1 MKKLFLL
8 TLLMSLVIVGIYAD
22 TYVTA
27 NDGTKYTLEKLSAI
41 EGSGVTRQDKVYTMT
56 ESVTVSE
63 KDTFCIESGVTL
75 KMASGVQL
83 RIEGTADFEAAERV
97 LITRNAEDDTPKG
110 IYMCTDLQVTKFKN
124 IDFEYAGLRNFGAY
138 GLDIDNCTFRYNN
151 GKQSSAGAL
160 AVGSDGACF
169 NITNCTFEYNTVPGI
184 GGGANFTNGVV
195 IDNCKFIDNNTKN
208 ANKPQLNLTVG
219 GNNDIVVSNCTFTGA
234 QRTKVGAI
242 AVSNMMGLSGT
253 NKTTIE
259 NNDIRGHRYGITT
272 LGAQTVTIKN
282 NTIVDN
288 QYETNAVNGGSGIS
302 IYDSNGLQT
311 VTITG
316 NYIEKNLWGI
326 TIIGGKSINIGKT
339 EDPNADD
346 YNPGKNVFKDNGNN
360 GVLYDLYNNS
370 ANTVYAQGNHWNVD
384 EQTAEKIETV
394 IFHKNDDSTLGE
406 VIYMPAMDDASNIK
420 TLHSQGVKIANGKI
434 TLSDAAT
441 IDVYAMDGKH
451 IGRFSTSGGSIDLSM
466 LAKGTYITRIKTA
479 KGCYAVK
486 FSL

>member
-1 MKKLFLL
+1 
-8 TLLMSLVIVGIYAD
+8 
-22 TYVTA
+22 
-27 NDGTKYTLEKLSAI
+27 
-41 EGSGVTRQDKVYTMT
+41 
-56 ESVTVSE
+56 
-63 KDTFCIESGVTL
+63 
-75 KMASGVQL
+75 
-83 RIEGTADFEAAERV
+83 
-97 LITRNAEDDTPKG
+97 
-110 IYMCTDLQVTKFKN
+110 
-124 IDFEYAGLRNFGAY
+124 
-138 GLDIDNCTFRYNN
+138 
-151 GKQSSAGAL
+151 
-160 AVGSDGACF
+160 
-169 NITNCTFEYNTVPGI
+169 
-184 GGGANFTNGVV
+184 
-195 IDNCKFIDNNTKN
+195 
-208 ANKPQLNLTVG
+208 
-219 GNNDIVVSNCTFTGA
+219 
-234 QRTKVGAI
+234 
-242 AVSNMMGLSGT
+242 MGLSGT